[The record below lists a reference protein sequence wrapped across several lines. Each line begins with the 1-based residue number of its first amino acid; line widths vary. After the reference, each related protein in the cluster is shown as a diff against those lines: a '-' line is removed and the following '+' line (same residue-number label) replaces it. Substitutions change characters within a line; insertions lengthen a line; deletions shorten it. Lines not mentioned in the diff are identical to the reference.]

1 MGPSA
6 VLAVLGLLLALLV
19 GAALLQLSVAGAN
32 RLAGGGDSAS
42 DPASRYRSRARDLDA
57 EWDKLTWEE
66 WDEART
72 PFDEEPRRTSKGVIP
87 KPNLGLGMAVVF
99 LTAAVG
105 LLAFVLLNFA
115 LQDAGSGRRH
125 RDQSGP
131 AFLLTLPIAYFA
143 MSALL
148 VGFLP
153 TTFRRGLLV
162 ALVFA
167 LSVLGFCLS
176 VGVLIF
182 VIASVLR

>member
-42 DPASRYRSRARDLDA
+42 DPAARYYRRARDLDA

-72 PFDEEPRRTSKGVIP
+72 PFDEEPRRASKGVIP

-115 LQDAGSGRRH
+115 LQDAAGRR